1 MRRTLTRVSVGHV
14 HLAEICAREHRKW
27 LPGPNA
33 PSKTR
38 HEKYP
43 SETGGGN
50 DAFGARSETQRRRDI
65 PRMARNR
72 GISKVHS
79 QITVKTGLAG
89 WGGRIRTCKC
99 QIQDFAHVYSHTRNE
114 FGSSRGLTTRGRC
127 MGVHRKSHHSSG
139 RGGCLGARK
148 LGVKHATYMQP
159 GLSAFA
165 CDMS

>member
-1 MRRTLTRVSVGHV
+1 MPHRDSSQRPAHWWDRLERR
-14 HLAEICAREHRKW
+14 
-27 LPGPNA
+27 PNA

-72 GISKVHS
+72 GISKAHS

-89 WGGRIRTCKC
+89 WGGRIRTSASE
-99 QIQDFAHVYSHTRNE
+99 INSAS
-114 FGSSRGLTTRGRC
+114 LTE
-127 MGVHRKSHHSSG
+127 S
-139 RGGCLGARK
+139 L
-148 LGVKHATYMQP
+148 
-159 GLSAFA
+159 
-165 CDMS
+165 